1 MTTRKPKVGVQRRP
15 AKQPG
20 ESKDQSETNENP
32 TKKGFP
38 DRPMK
43 PKPPTHESEDKDEEE
58 WESVSYKHRLRNTS
72 ERNQLERVV
81 PKLDAIMARRIK
93 LNTEKPA
100 SWVINKFQKVKE
112 HIKDAATDANINLK
126 TKHVIQ
132 QMKCVANEIGNPELF
147 NTKKKECTARKTH
160 SKKHDRPTAPV
171 PPDPV
176 PPEPS
181 NAAFE
186 KTAIDEFDLESDQEP
201 EQKPDV
207 TDLPELDQPEEEPD
221 LINLNDHKE
230 DDITDK
236 TDHCQQEM
244 GTSSSESTDGVG
256 FILQLENTQNSIDD
270 CPSTQFGTRLT
281 QIDAKGK
288 TADKLSAQEKHKLNQ
303 KRKEI
308 ETLDETTQ
316 NVDDQVKTAERLLDK
331 EAQEIAEIQVH
342 APKTHCP
349 KDSYEECDFEAH
361 AAQAI

>member
-1 MTTRKPKVGVQRRP
+1 M
-15 AKQPG
+15 
-20 ESKDQSETNENP
+20 
-32 TKKGFP
+32 
-38 DRPMK
+38 
-43 PKPPTHESEDKDEEE
+43 
-58 WESVSYKHRLRNTS
+58 
-72 ERNQLERVV
+72 
-81 PKLDAIMARRIK
+81 PKLDAIMARRTK
-93 LNTEKPA
+93 SNTEKPA
-100 SWVINKFQKVKE
+100 GWVIEKFQKVNE
-112 HIKDAATDANINLK
+112 HLEDAATDATTNLK

-132 QMKCVANEIGNPELF
+132 QMKRVANKIGNPELF
-147 NTKKKECTARKTH
+147 NTKKKECAARKTC
-160 SKKHDRPTAPV
+160 SKKQDRPTTPV
-171 PPDPV
+171 PL
-176 PPEPS
+176 EPS

-186 KTAIDEFDLESDQEP
+186 KTAINEFDLESDQEP
-201 EQKPDV
+201 EQKTDV
-207 TDLPELDQPEEEPD
+207 TDLPELYQPEEELD

-230 DDITDK
+230 DDVTDK
-236 TDHCQQEM
+236 TDHHQQDM
-244 GTSSSESTDGVG
+244 GTSSSKSTDGVG

-288 TADKLSAQEKHKLNQ
+288 TADKLSAQEKHKLCQ

-349 KDSYEECDFEAH
+349 EDSYEECDFEAH